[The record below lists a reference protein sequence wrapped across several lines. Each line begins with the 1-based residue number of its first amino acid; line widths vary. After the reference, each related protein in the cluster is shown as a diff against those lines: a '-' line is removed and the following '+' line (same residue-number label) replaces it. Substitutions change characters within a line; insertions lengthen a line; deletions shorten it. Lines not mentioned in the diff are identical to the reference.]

1 MIHFDSLYPCA
12 VGIDG
17 LSSAISGTGVPGCSV
32 AQLPRVPIEDV
43 KKIGGDLG
51 DSDESLMR
59 FNAPAICGSND
70 WSARLK
76 LTCHWL
82 SK

>member
-1 MIHFDSLYPCA
+1 MIHLDSLYPCA
-12 VGIDG
+12 VEMDG
-17 LSSAISGTGVPGCSV
+17 FSSATSGTGVPGFSA

-43 KKIGGDLG
+43 KKIGGNLV

-82 SK
+82 S